1 MLTEKTVGRSEDGEF
16 ELILGNRQLLSVFFI
31 VVVLLGVFFTMGYIV
46 GKNAV
51 TGTELATR
59 KADPIVV
66 DPSKPSSFGSEPK
79 SSSSVKPGDLGE
91 LPSSTTP
98 STVAPLPTDTPK
110 ARSREEEAREARKLE
125 AERKEAE
132 RKAEIERKAEA
143 KRRAE
148 DERKAEAERRET
160 ERKAEIERR
169 AEAKKA
175 EAKKTEAK
183 KEARKETKEAAPARA
198 AVSSAPTPQAG
209 QQFLQVVASSKPDCE
224 IIADVLR
231 RKGFSAAVVAGPSEK
246 VFRVVV
252 GPLADAGSITRT
264 RNDLEAAGFQKP
276 VLKKF

>member
-1 MLTEKTVGRSEDGEF
+1 MEDRTLLTEKSVSRSEDGEF

-51 TGTELATR
+51 TGTELAAR
-59 KADPIVV
+59 KTEPIVV
-66 DPSKPSSFGSEPK
+66 DPSKPSSFGTEPK
-79 SSSSVKPGDLGE
+79 TNVKPGDLGDT
-91 LPSSTTP
+91 STATP
-98 STVAPLPTDTPK
+98 PPTVTPAEPPK
-110 ARSREEEAREARKLE
+110 TKSREEEAREARKAE
-125 AERKEAE
+125 AERKDAE

-148 DERKAEAERRET
+148 DERKAEAERRDA
-160 ERKAEIERR
+160 ERKADAERR

-175 EAKKTEAK
+175 AEAKKTET
-183 KEARKETKEAAPARA
+183 RKDAPRETPTRA
-198 AVSSAPTPQAG
+198 AAAPTPQSG

-231 RKGFSAAVVAGPSEK
+231 RKGFAAAVVPGPNDK

-252 GPLADAGSITRT
+252 GPLNDPGTISKTRS
-264 RNDLEAAGFQKP
+264 DLEAAGFQKP
-276 VLKKF
+276 ILRKF